1 MVDIRLGYP
10 VTVNDPGFTQF
21 AWQTTENL
29 LGAGRYREVRAPMMG
44 AEDFSY
50 LLQH

>member
-21 AWQTTENL
+21 AWQTSENL
-29 LGAGRYREVRAPMMG
+29 LGADRYLEVLAPMMG

>member
-10 VTVNDPGFTQF
+10 VTVNAPGFTQF

-44 AEDFSY
+44 AEDFYY